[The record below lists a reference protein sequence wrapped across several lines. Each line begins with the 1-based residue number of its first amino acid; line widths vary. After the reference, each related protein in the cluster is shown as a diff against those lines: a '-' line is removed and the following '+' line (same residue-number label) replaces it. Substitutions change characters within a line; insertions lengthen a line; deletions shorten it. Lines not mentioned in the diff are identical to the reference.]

1 MSAAAALSLYDIE
14 SELTCLLDSRDM
26 IPDDEPGMRAELDDQ
41 IYELVKVE
49 LQKADGICQV
59 LSHFEA
65 QALLAAAE
73 IKRLQSRKKSFESR
87 AAMLEASAQRAMELR
102 GVLKI
107 DGETST
113 LALQEAPASV
123 LILDEVLIPK
133 EYKTCHPEE
142 WTPDKRKIAAA
153 LKKGIDVP
161 GADLSEGN
169 LYLVRR

>member
-1 MSAAAALSLYDIE
+1 MSATATLSLYDIE

-26 IPDDEPGMRAELDDQ
+26 IPEDEPGMCAEMDEHIDQLVKAELR
-41 IYELVKVE
+41 
-49 LQKADGICQV
+49 KADGVCHL

-65 QALLAAAE
+65 QADLAAAE
-73 IKRLQSRKKSFESR
+73 IKRLQSRKKSFDCR
-87 AAMLEASAQRAMELR
+87 VARLEASVQRAMELR

-113 LALQEAPASV
+113 LALQAAPASV
-123 LILDEVLIPK
+123 LILDEAQIPK
-133 EYKTCHPEE
+133 DYKTRHPEE

-153 LKKGIDVP
+153 LKKGLDVP

-169 LYLVRR
+169 LFLVR